1 MYVWGTYVLG
11 KRALLRGC
19 GPIFLSLWGTFWGTF
34 LGPSILCS
42 GVLPAQNSTRTEQ
55 LCADATLVLHAS
67 TRVEEAAGSVRPRM
81 STRLLRACDLCD
93 PSACGDA
100 QERNGVELGD

>member
-11 KRALLRGC
+11 KRALLSNMSARPNFSVVGGHFC
-19 GPIFLSLWGTFWGTF
+19 GGTF

-55 LCADATLVLHAS
+55 LCTDATLVLRAS
-67 TRVEEAAGSVRPRM
+67 TRVEEAARSVRPSM
-81 STRLLRACDLCD
+81 STRLLRPLRPIC
-93 PSACGDA
+93 
-100 QERNGVELGD
+100 VW